1 MEINKNFKI
10 WLAVANDELRHTMG
24 FIHFANGYAYASD
37 SHILAKIP
45 IEELIDFTL
54 DPERSIDEYIAIL
67 NGCSFQGAIWK
78 KIAGCKDM
86 MKLYP
91 PHAEGDSPYIRVF
104 ATDGQDI
111 IYPFA
116 KKDYYKAMDFE
127 SVLKR
132 QGGETPISRICLS
145 SGRLHKLSQALGTD
159 CIKMEFNG
167 ESRVIFVRPESPV
180 SNAIGL
186 IMSRPISE

>member
-1 MEINKNFKI
+1 MKINKNFKI
-10 WLAVANDELRHTMG
+10 WLAVANDELRPAMG

-45 IEELIDFTL
+45 LGELIDFNM
-54 DPERSIDEYIAIL
+54 DPERSIEEHIAIL
-67 NGCSFQGAIWK
+67 NGYSIRGAIWK

-91 PHAEGDSPYIRVF
+91 PQTEGDSPYIRVF
-104 ATDGQDI
+104 VTDGQDI

-116 KKDYYKAMDFE
+116 KKDYYKAPDFE

-145 SGRLHKLSQALGTD
+145 SGLLHKLSQALGTD
-159 CIKMEFNG
+159 CIKMEFSD
-167 ESRVIFVRPESPV
+167 ESKAIFVRPESIV
-180 SNAIGL
+180 SNAVGL
-186 IMSRPISE
+186 IMQRTITE

>member
-10 WLAVANDELRHTMG
+10 LLAVATDELRPTMN

-54 DPERSIDEYIAIL
+54 DPERSIEEHIAIL
-67 NGCSFQGAIWK
+67 NGCSIQGAIWK

-91 PHAEGDSPYIRVF
+91 PQVEGDSPYIRVF

-116 KKDYYKAMDFE
+116 KKDYYKAPNFE

-132 QGGETPISRICLS
+132 AGEETPISRICLS
-145 SGRLHKLSQALGTD
+145 SGLLHKLSQALGTD
-159 CIKMEFNG
+159 CVKMEFNG
-167 ESRVIFVRPESPV
+167 ESRAVFVRPESLV
-180 SNAIGL
+180 SNAIGV
-186 IMSRPISE
+186 IMPRAIIE